1 MSETVPD
8 YQTIGAAATEGLED
22 LFVEVLPE
30 AGLGR
35 PQVLPSEGLP
45 GDHQGLPVEDV
56 AELLGVSIRTVIKR
70 LRKGT
75 LPGFKVHDKFGD
87 KWVVSPQAILGA
99 THLNDEAGLGGPQV
113 LPSEGLPGDHQGLP
127 IEQTSST
134 TVQDSVLQVIQ
145 KQAEQLQQAYTYL
158 DAATARVLYLQQQLE
173 QKDQELKLL
182 TDSQHKNGWWS
193 HFKKWFFGPVAR

>member
-1 MSETVPD
+1 MSDTARD
-8 YQTIGAAATEGLED
+8 YQTIEPAATEGLED

-35 PQVLPSEGLP
+35 
-45 GDHQGLPVEDV
+45 
-56 AELLGVSIRTVIKR
+56 
-70 LRKGT
+70 
-75 LPGFKVHDKFGD
+75 
-87 KWVVSPQAILGA
+87 
-99 THLNDEAGLGGPQV
+99 PQV

-173 QKDQELKLL
+173 QKDQEMKLL